1 LLALL
6 LLGPLG
12 ALVATD
18 LLIARAT
25 PFWEW
30 VAREFPRRL
39 DDDYLGEALL
49 RTLPPGRQNVVLLG
63 NSRADDGVDT
73 TALERRFEARGLR
86 FRNFTVVGSGI
97 VDQAMRAERIAA
109 LEPGVVISMV
119 DAAALRPDGWLDET
133 FSYDASAA
141 LAIFSPGELIGETG
155 FHVAGLAGQLHVL
168 ARHRTSLQNSA
179 LVRLGR
185 ETFLGVR
192 LALMRGAVRAIEA
205 EPNEVV
211 AWLKNKEPDPYPN
224 ASTRALAFL
233 ARRMRDAGAKLIVV
247 EAPAHPILIAPAVHA
262 RVERFREFVSALAAE
277 EGFTFVPAT
286 RLEALDTEHFRDLI
300 HVNPDGRAR
309 FTATLADSLE
319 TLLPEPPVALQ

>member
-18 LLIARAT
+18 FAIARAT

-49 RTLPPGRQNVVLLG
+49 RTLPPGRQNIVLLG

-73 TALERRFEARGLR
+73 ASLEKRFEARGLR

-97 VDQAMRAERIAA
+97 VDQAMRADRIAA

-133 FSYDASAA
+133 FTYDASAA
-141 LAIFSPGELIGETG
+141 LAIFSPGELVGETG

-168 ARHRTSLQNSA
+168 ARHRSALQNSA

-192 LALMRGAVRAIEA
+192 IGLMRSAARAMDA
-205 EPNEVV
+205 QPNEVV
-211 AWLKNKEPDPYPN
+211 AWLKNKTPDPYPN
-224 ASTRALAFL
+224 ASTRALTHL
-233 ARRMRDAGAKLIVV
+233 ARRMRSAGAQLVVV

-262 RVERFREFVSALAAE
+262 RVERFRGFVSELATAE
-277 EGFTFVPAT
+277 HFTFVPAT
-286 RLEALDTEHFRDLI
+286 RLEALDVEHFRDLI
-300 HVNPDGRAR
+300 HVNADGRAR
-309 FTATLADSLE
+309 FTATLGDALE
-319 TLLPEPPVALQ
+319 TVLPEPTLALQ